1 MTGRICRAFVL
12 FNTLEYIDFSAF
24 HFVLRIYT
32 QKSLWR
38 EEQPKEETRKENNDI
53 IVMITMNTTTENE
66 RSRVVIVWNCI
77 SAIFV
82 LFFAIPFHCSCAL
95 LSFFRT
101 RYAAMSLRFAIAFVR
116 CKHEHTHYTYACVYV
131 RVCMDVAFCSMSAA
145 VCFSDVSLWMK
156 FFCCVLF
163 WLFPLLLDVCMCPF
177 PWVRSCIGMCECS
190 CWWCLHLLAIYSVH
204 GCVCVC
210 MLVRYAL
217 IPRPTHTPNVLSFF
231 GLAFTL
237 V

>member
-1 MTGRICRAFVL
+1 MTFLHFILFCKSTHKKAFG
-12 FNTLEYIDFSAF
+12 E
-24 HFVLRIYT
+24 
-32 QKSLWR
+32 
-38 EEQPKEETRKENNDI
+38 KEEKRKENNDI

-77 SAIFV
+77 SVIFV

-131 RVCMDVAFCSMSAA
+131 RVCMRRSAA
-145 VCFSDVSLWMK
+145 C
-156 FFCCVLF
+156 
-163 WLFPLLLDVCMCPF
+163 LLLFAFLMFRLEWSSFAVFCFDCFLFFWFACVPF
-177 PWVRSCIGMCECS
+177 HGFGPVCIGMCVCVCA
-190 CWWCLHLLAIYSVH
+190 CWWCLHLLAIYRVH
-204 GCVCVC
+204 GCVCAG

-237 V
+237 VLLHEHTNVPYSPF